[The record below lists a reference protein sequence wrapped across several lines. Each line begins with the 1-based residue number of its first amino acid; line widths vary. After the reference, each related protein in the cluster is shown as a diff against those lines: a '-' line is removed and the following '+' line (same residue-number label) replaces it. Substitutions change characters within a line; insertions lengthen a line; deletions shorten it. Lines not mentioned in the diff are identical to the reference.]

1 MNCTVAICDDAA
13 ADRDY
18 LQALVKRWAADRGHR
33 VELTLY
39 PSAES
44 FLFRYAED
52 KDVQILLLDI
62 EMGPMDGVSL
72 ARTLR
77 KENDAVQIVFITG
90 YSDYI
95 ADGYEVEALHYLMKP
110 VKEEKLFAVLDRA
123 VEKLHS
129 NQRTLLLEL
138 PGEVVRL
145 PVYQI
150 RSAEVQGNYVTI
162 HAKTDCTVKMT
173 LSELEA
179 QLDDNFFRL
188 GRSALVNL
196 GCVARVS
203 KTAVTLNDGT
213 VLPLPR
219 GAYERINRAIIQR
232 GVRG

>member
-62 EMGPMDGVSL
+62 EIGPMDGVSL

-232 GVRG
+232 G

>member
-90 YSDYI
+90 YLDYV

-110 VKEEKLFAVLDRA
+110 VKEEKLFCVLDRA

-232 GVRG
+232 G

>member
-18 LQALVKRWAADRGHR
+18 LQTLVKRWAADRGHR

-44 FLFRYAED
+44 FLFRYAGD

-90 YSDYI
+90 YLDYI

-232 GVRG
+232 G

>member
-18 LQALVKRWAADRGHR
+18 LQTLVKRWAADRGHR

-150 RSAEVQGNYVTI
+150 RSAEVQGNDVTI
-162 HAKTDCTVKMT
+162 HAKTDCTLKMT
-173 LSELEA
+173 LSEVEA

-232 GVRG
+232 G

>member
-1 MNCTVAICDDAA
+1 MNCSVAICDDAA

-173 LSELEA
+173 LGQLEEE
-179 QLDDNFFRL
+179 LDDNFFRL

-232 GVRG
+232 G

>member
-18 LQALVKRWAADRGHR
+18 LQTLVKRWAADRGHR

-77 KENDAVQIVFITG
+77 RENDAVQIVFITG

-232 GVRG
+232 G

>member
-1 MNCTVAICDDAA
+1 MNCTIAICDDAA

-18 LQALVKRWAADRGHR
+18 LQTLVARWAADRGHR
-33 VELTLY
+33 AALTLY

-44 FLFRYAED
+44 FLFQYAED

-162 HAKTDCTVKMT
+162 HARTDCTVKMT

-196 GCVARVS
+196 GCVARVT
-203 KTAVTLNDGT
+203 KTAVTLNDGST
-213 VLPLPR
+213 LPLPR

-232 GVRG
+232 G

>member
-18 LQALVKRWAADRGHR
+18 LQTLVKRWAADRGHR

-62 EMGPMDGVSL
+62 EMGSMDGVSL

-232 GVRG
+232 G

>member
-18 LQALVKRWAADRGHR
+18 LQTLVKRWAADRGYR

-162 HAKTDCTVKMT
+162 HAKTDCTVKMP

-232 GVRG
+232 G

>member
-18 LQALVKRWAADRGHR
+18 LQTLVKRWAADRGHR

-90 YSDYI
+90 YLDYI

-196 GCVARVS
+196 GCVARVR

-232 GVRG
+232 G

>member
-18 LQALVKRWAADRGHR
+18 LQTLVKRWAADRGHR

-90 YSDYI
+90 YLDYV

-232 GVRG
+232 G

>member
-18 LQALVKRWAADRGHR
+18 LQTLVKRWAADRGHR

-173 LSELEA
+173 LSELEEE
-179 QLDDNFFRL
+179 LDDDFFRL

-232 GVRG
+232 G

>member
-18 LQALVKRWAADRGHR
+18 LQTLVKRWAAARGHR

-232 GVRG
+232 G

>member
-196 GCVARVS
+196 GCVARVT
-203 KTAVTLNDGT
+203 KTAVTLNDGST
-213 VLPLPR
+213 LPLPR

-232 GVRG
+232 G

>member
-1 MNCTVAICDDAA
+1 MRAAICDDRAEDAQLVAQYVREWGESRGGSAA
-13 ADRDY
+13 
-18 LQALVKRWAADRGHR
+18 L
-33 VELTLY
+33 EIF
-39 PSAES
+39 PSAEA
-44 FLFRYAED
+44 FLFAYDED
-52 KDVQILLLDI
+52 KNFDLLLLDV
-62 EMGPMDGVSL
+62 EMGGMDGVTM
-72 ARTLR
+72 ARR
-77 KENDAVQIVFITG
+77 VRAENTAVQIVFITG

-196 GCVARVS
+196 GCVTRVS

-232 GVRG
+232 G

>member
-18 LQALVKRWAADRGHR
+18 LQTLVKRWAADRGHR

-232 GVRG
+232 G

>member
-18 LQALVKRWAADRGHR
+18 LQTLVKRWAADRGHR

-77 KENDAVQIVFITG
+77 RGNDAVQIVFITG

-232 GVRG
+232 G

>member
-18 LQALVKRWAADRGHR
+18 LQTLIKRWAADRGHR

-90 YSDYI
+90 YLDYI

-232 GVRG
+232 G

>member
-173 LSELEA
+173 LGQLEEE
-179 QLDDNFFRL
+179 LDDNFFRL

-232 GVRG
+232 G

>member
-18 LQALVKRWAADRGHR
+18 LQTLVKRWAADRGHR

-173 LSELEA
+173 LGQLEA

-232 GVRG
+232 G

>member
-18 LQALVKRWAADRGHR
+18 LQSLVKRWAADRGHR

-232 GVRG
+232 G

>member
-1 MNCTVAICDDAA
+1 MNITIAVCDDSA
-13 ADRDY
+13 ADRDW
-18 LQALVKRWAADRGHR
+18 LSGQVHRWAAERGHTVR
-33 VELTLY
+33 LAEY

-44 FLFRYAED
+44 FLFAYAED
-52 KDVQILLLDI
+52 KTVQVLLLDI
-62 EMGPMDGVSL
+62 EMGQMDGVTM

-77 KENDAVQIVFITG
+77 RDNDGVQIVFITG

-110 VKEEKLFAVLDRA
+110 VAAEKLDAVLDRA
-123 VEKLHS
+123 VEKLGR
-129 NQRTLLLEL
+129 NTRALLVEC

-145 PVYQI
+145 PLYQI
-150 RSAEVQGNYVTI
+150 RWAEVQGNYVTI

-173 LSELEA
+173 LGQLEGE
-179 QLDDNFFRL
+179 LDDNFFRL

-196 GCVARVS
+196 GCVARVT

-213 VLPLPR
+213 QVPLPR

-232 GVRG
+232 G

>member
-1 MNCTVAICDDAA
+1 MAYRIAICDDSQ
-13 ADRDY
+13 ADTEFVR
-18 LQALVKRWAADRGHR
+18 QLVNVWAAQRQ
-33 VELTLY
+33 
-39 PSAES
+39 AEVQTACFS
-44 FLFRYAED
+44 SGEQFLFRYAQD
-52 KDVQILLLDI
+52 KDWDILLLDI
-62 EMGPMDGVSL
+62 EMGTMDGVTM
-72 ARTLR
+72 AKRVR
-77 KENDAVQIVFITG
+77 RDNEAVQIVFITG

-95 ADGYEVEALHYLMKP
+95 AEGYEVAALHYLMKP

-196 GCVARVS
+196 GCVTRVS

-232 GVRG
+232 G